1 MMSGEDNRFKN
12 LMKAVAKKKAGK
24 NAPRPADELNS
35 DPSRGA
41 SNPFIDVTN
50 PKKNIAKYGK

>member
-1 MMSGEDNRFKN
+1 MISGEDNRFKN

-24 NAPRPADELNS
+24 TTKPGPDELNS

-41 SNPFIDVTN
+41 SNPFIDITN